1 MIPLESHAI
10 LAKSVHDEGSRQ
22 SFVHDF
28 RVHLA
33 SKVFPG
39 NFSAYYSR
47 ILPAFLK
54 TEGREPKSRHE
65 VRRVMTPDPYYTLW
79 SAMQRNSQEMIWDS
93 VIDPVERQLPELIK
107 KASAANRKGSLKLD
121 KSLEI
126 PKYHLAADIHLQP
139 GAYHSDQTSNDVSA
153 GAMYDLGTYIY
164 SMGGLGKGNNALG
177 QITHGFFKNEFP
189 EKKLHRVLDMGCT
202 IGGSVTYWAQQDK
215 NIEFHAIDV
224 GAPVLRYGHAR
235 ANALDATVHFSQQNA
250 ERTDYED
257 ESFDLV
263 MSHILLHETSKK
275 AIQEVFNESY
285 RLLKPGGIMMHLDLP
300 QAHGVPPLEG
310 FLFEWEIYNNNEHFY
325 SQLRDMNLT
334 ELCQKAGFKDKNIHN
349 KGAGSIWMEDKSPYA
364 DDNFEFPITL
374 ATK

>member
-39 NFSAYYSR
+39 NFSTYYSR

-54 TEGREPKSRHE
+54 AEGREPISRHE
-65 VRRVMTPDPYYTLW
+65 VRRVMTSDPYYTLW

-164 SMGGLGKGNNALG
+164 SMGGLGRGNNALG

-202 IGGSVTYWAQQDK
+202 IGGSVTYWAQQNK

-374 ATK
+374 AIK